1 MRCPKCGN
9 DAPLGSAFC
18 NRCGTPLSNEMTCP
32 VCGKMIP
39 ANSVFC
45 PKCGKMVR
53 NDMEEET
60 VETASEATTF
70 NEQRRREQAELQRR
84 EQQRA
89 KQQEATRQR
98 ANAWDQESEANDDD
112 DDDDNQVGSGN
123 FNRNLLIG
131 ILAAVVIIG
140 GLLLLR
146 NCGESKSDRLAD
158 AKADST
164 LVAEAASQDPLAIF
178 ASELNRNNLMGDGA
192 TASAAVL
199 VPGDGAENPDRI
211 WGVTYVSNAIE
222 RSFFKV
228 YELTRSGSIWNPEM
242 LHVKYIEKRAITMD
256 NSNMMADI
264 QAVPRAVKVDGKE
277 CLFFAYMWPMGVEG
291 SQGGVSLNL
300 FDVKAKKLT
309 SLDYVGTI
317 KSRSDGRQYIF
328 GEALD
333 PINNAERRFLKDET
347 KNIKVLY
354 FPTDEE
360 LQAEKEAKEKEE
372 MEKKMSSPD
381 SADAR
386 WNQENK
392 EIVEQAKGGD
402 EVKMKKSTYDKP
414 IFHKED
420 ISNQIHS
427 EGYSV
432 FLTKN
437 GSVYGFDKNTR
448 KYFTIYSKGAN
459 EIGFRDSKNHLLGIK
474 TSNGGHYQYNLST
487 GSLKSIN

>member
-1 MRCPKCGN
+1 
-9 DAPLGSAFC
+9 
-18 NRCGTPLSNEMTCP
+18 MTCP

-228 YELTRSGSIWNPEM
+228 YELTRSGSISR
-242 LHVKYIEKRAITMD
+242 KCRA
-256 NSNMMADI
+256 
-264 QAVPRAVKVDGKE
+264 P
-277 CLFFAYMWPMGVEG
+277 W
-291 SQGGVSLNL
+291 
-300 FDVKAKKLT
+300 
-309 SLDYVGTI
+309 
-317 KSRSDGRQYIF
+317 
-328 GEALD
+328 
-333 PINNAERRFLKDET
+333 
-347 KNIKVLY
+347 
-354 FPTDEE
+354 
-360 LQAEKEAKEKEE
+360 
-372 MEKKMSSPD
+372 
-381 SADAR
+381 
-386 WNQENK
+386 
-392 EIVEQAKGGD
+392 
-402 EVKMKKSTYDKP
+402 
-414 IFHKED
+414 
-420 ISNQIHS
+420 
-427 EGYSV
+427 
-432 FLTKN
+432 
-437 GSVYGFDKNTR
+437 
-448 KYFTIYSKGAN
+448 
-459 EIGFRDSKNHLLGIK
+459 
-474 TSNGGHYQYNLST
+474 
-487 GSLKSIN
+487 